1 MTARP
6 AGPEPV
12 PQSLCEPGL
21 RPLWASVRARLD
33 SRGPDHR
40 GSMRRP
46 DLDPVS
52 ELTLRSLLG
61 HAYKRLDLGRLEE
74 VLVERLIGRDL
85 DDALSRLGYPPSKE
99 AAQRRMARTRLADA
113 RSALRDAVEP
123 WPEPWAQEWAE
134 AVIRAGLH
142 GGLDTD
148 DVTTVAHDVRQLLD
162 YLGSTAS
169 RPPPAPH
176 AVISPDLEGFPGPP
190 TDDRPDGVDA
200 TGEVA
205 SPFVSRTD
213 LAAVLFG
220 SAHAL
225 DPGLRLTAFVTR
237 ALRLHVGEDLDG
249 RELWEAA
256 GVQAD
261 RVSAPALV
269 WAVPA
274 TGRSALAELLRG
286 SADGGLPLH
295 TSLLALHRHP
305 VSVPAGTQVLAV
317 ENPRLVEAAAERDLA
332 CCVVA
337 TNGNPATAVT
347 TLLDQMRASGATV
360 WYHGDFDAA
369 GIAICRRMHDSG
381 STPWMMAAGDY
392 LNAIQKA
399 TEGGVRLEKDP
410 KACGPTPWDP
420 SLEQAFDTRRLMV
433 HQEFVLDEVLTTFAH
448 MAGGASFRRR

>member
-1 MTARP
+1 
-6 AGPEPV
+6 
-12 PQSLCEPGL
+12 
-21 RPLWASVRARLD
+21 
-33 SRGPDHR
+33 
-40 GSMRRP
+40 MRRP

-61 HAYKRLDLGRLEE
+61 HAYKRLDLGRLED

-85 DDALSRLGYPPSKE
+85 DDALTRLGHPPSKE
-99 AAQRRMARTRLADA
+99 AARRRMARTRLADA
-113 RSALRDAVEP
+113 RSALRDAVAP
-123 WPEPWAQEWAE
+123 WPESWAQDWAD

-142 GGLDTD
+142 GGLDAD
-148 DVTTVAHDVRQLLD
+148 DVKAVAHDVRQLLD
-162 YLGSTAS
+162 YLDQRAAS
-169 RPPPAPH
+169 RPRSAPR
-176 AVISPDLEGFPGPP
+176 SGGGPDLEGFPGPP

-200 TGEVA
+200 TREVA

-213 LAAVLFG
+213 LAAALFG

-225 DPGLRLTAFVTR
+225 DPGLRQTAFVTR
-237 ALRLHVGEDLDG
+237 ALRLHVGEDLSG

-274 TGRSALAELLRG
+274 TGRSALAELLR
-286 SADGGLPLH
+286 SAAASGLPLH
-295 TSLLALHRHP
+295 ANLLALHRHP
-305 VSVPAGTQVLAV
+305 VSVPADTPVLAV
-317 ENPRLVEAAAERDLA
+317 ENPRLVEAAAERGLA

-369 GIAICRRMHDSG
+369 GLAICRRMHDFG
-381 STPWMMAAGDY
+381 CRPWRMDAEDY
-392 LNAIQKA
+392 EEAVSRA
-399 TEGGVRLEKDP
+399 ERDGVRLDRDSR
-410 KACGPTPWDP
+410 ACGPTPWD
-420 SLEQAFDTRRLMV
+420 SALEELFGTRRLIV
-433 HQEFVLDEVLTTFAH
+433 HEEFVLDGVLEDLPPSARS
-448 MAGGASFRRR
+448 G

>member
-1 MTARP
+1 
-6 AGPEPV
+6 
-12 PQSLCEPGL
+12 
-21 RPLWASVRARLD
+21 
-33 SRGPDHR
+33 
-40 GSMRRP
+40 MRRP

-61 HAYKRLDLGRLEE
+61 HAYKRLDLGRLED

-85 DDALSRLGYPPSKE
+85 DEALSRLGHPASKE
-99 AAQRRMARTRLADA
+99 AAQRRTARTRSAAA
-113 RSALRDAVEP
+113 RSALHDAVEP

-134 AVIRAGLH
+134 SVIRAGLH
-142 GGLDTD
+142 GGLDAD

-176 AVISPDLEGFPGPP
+176 AAIRLDLEGFPGPP

-200 TGEVA
+200 TGEVG

-237 ALRLHVGEDLDG
+237 ALRLHVGEDLAG

-305 VSVPAGTQVLAV
+305 VSVPADTQVLAV
-317 ENPRLVEAAAERDLA
+317 ENPRLVEAAAERGLA
-332 CCVVA
+332 GCVVA

-381 STPWMMAAGDY
+381 CRPWMMTANDY
-392 LNAIQKA
+392 HRAISIA
-399 TEGGVRLEKDP
+399 HEGGVRLELDT

-420 SLEQAFDTRRLMV
+420 PLEPAFNRSRQIV
-433 HQEFVLDEVLTTFAH
+433 HEEYLLDDVLDTFSLMTTL
-448 MAGGASFRRR
+448 SSRNDT

>member
-1 MTARP
+1 
-6 AGPEPV
+6 
-12 PQSLCEPGL
+12 
-21 RPLWASVRARLD
+21 
-33 SRGPDHR
+33 
-40 GSMRRP
+40 MRRP

-61 HAYKRLDLGRLEE
+61 HAYKRLDLGRLED

-85 DDALSRLGYPPSKE
+85 DEALSRLGHPASKE
-99 AAQRRMARTRLADA
+99 AAQRRTARTRSAAA
-113 RSALRDAVEP
+113 RSALHDAVEP

-134 AVIRAGLH
+134 SVIRAGLH
-142 GGLDTD
+142 GGLDAD
-148 DVTTVAHDVRQLLD
+148 HVTTVAHDVRQLLD
-162 YLGSTAS
+162 YLDQRAAPRT
-169 RPPPAPH
+169 PPAPRS
-176 AVISPDLEGFPGPP
+176 VISPDLEGFPGPP

-237 ALRLHVGEDLDG
+237 ALRLHVGEDLAG

-305 VSVPAGTQVLAV
+305 VSVPADTQVLAV
-317 ENPRLVEAAAERDLA
+317 ENPRLVEAAAERGLA

-347 TLLDQMRASGATV
+347 TLLEQMRASGATV

-369 GIAICRRMHDSG
+369 GIAICRRMHDSRCR
-381 STPWMMAAGDY
+381 PWMMAARDY
-392 LNAIQKA
+392 RSAIDKA
-399 TEGGVRLEKDP
+399 TKGGVRLEKDP

-433 HQEFVLDEVLTTFAH
+433 HEEFVLDEVLTGFAH
-448 MAGGASFRRR
+448 MTVGASVRRQ